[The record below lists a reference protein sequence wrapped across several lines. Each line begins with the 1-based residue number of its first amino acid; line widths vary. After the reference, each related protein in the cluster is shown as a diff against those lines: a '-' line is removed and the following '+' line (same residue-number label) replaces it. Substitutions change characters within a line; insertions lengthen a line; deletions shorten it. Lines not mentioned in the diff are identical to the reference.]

1 MAVRVLTRRDIEQ
14 SITMRDVLPVVREA
28 FVSASAGLAN
38 VPLRTAIRTESGN
51 TALFMPAFRADRK
64 TLGAKMVCVFPENFK
79 QGLPLIHAVVVLSDP
94 DTGAPRALL
103 EGGQITALRT
113 GAAGG
118 VAADLLSR
126 RDSYTVTVIGAGVQ
140 GWYQLLALCLVRPIR
155 RAWVVDVKE
164 RAVEAFVER
173 AERELGIEARPAGS
187 RSSAVSDA
195 DIVVTATTSNEPVF
209 DGHALEEGTHI
220 NAIGAFTPEMRELDD
235 TALRRCKLI
244 AVDSREAVW
253 AEAGDFIIPSKAG
266 WFTPSHVHAEIGE
279 IAAGREAGRGAVSE
293 ITLFKTV
300 GLAILDV
307 AVADAIV
314 TQAEIKGVGVEIQL

>member
-1 MAVRVLTRRDIEQ
+1 
-14 SITMRDVLPVVREA
+14 MRDVLPVVREA

-51 TALFMPAFRADRK
+51 TALFMPAFRADKK
-64 TLGAKMVCVFPENFK
+64 TLGAKVVCVFPENLK
-79 QGLPLIHAVVVLSDP
+79 RSLPLIHAVVILSDP
-94 DTGAPRALL
+94 ETGAPRALL
-103 EGGQITALRT
+103 EGGLITALRT

-126 RDSYTVTVIGAGVQ
+126 HDSHTVAVIGAGVQ
-140 GWYQLLALCLVRPIR
+140 GWHQLLALCLVRPIR
-155 RAWVVDVKE
+155 KAWVVDVKE
-164 RAVEAFVER
+164 RAVETFVAR
-173 AERELGIEARPAGS
+173 AESELGIEARPAGS
-187 RSSAVSDA
+187 RTSAVADA
-195 DIVVTATTSNEPVF
+195 DVVITATTSNEPVF
-209 DGHALEEGTHI
+209 DGHALREGTHI

-235 TALRRCKLI
+235 IALRRCDRI

-266 WFTPSHVHAEIGE
+266 WFTPGHVQAEIGE
-279 IAAGREAGRGAVSE
+279 IAAGREVGRDAASE

-314 TQAEIKGVGVEIQL
+314 ERAELKGIGVEIQL